1 MNKEHAGTMTWSES
15 LLGSQE
21 LAAHQSTNIK
31 KTYMLLSASVAAA
44 VVGGYL
50 GSTNDT
56 IIRFFSGW
64 MGWIAAMLLLNGLPY
79 VAMAT
84 RHNPILGTIALIG
97 DGFVAG
103 LVLAPILFM
112 ASVKSADIVPA
123 TMILTGA
130 IFVCVTG
137 VVMVTQARYSAP
149 RNLIVGIFVSI
160 VGVMILNM
168 FLNIGLL
175 GMLISG
181 AIGIFGVIL
190 LVHATSEVLNN
201 PEYNEPVMG
210 SLMLFA
216 GIFNIFVAL
225 LYLLLAFGGGDD

>member
-1 MNKEHAGTMTWSES
+1 
-15 LLGSQE
+15 
-21 LAAHQSTNIK
+21 
-31 KTYMLLSASVAAA
+31 
-44 VVGGYL
+44 
-50 GSTNDT
+50 
-56 IIRFFSGW
+56 
-64 MGWIAAMLLLNGLPY
+64 
-79 VAMAT
+79 MAT

>member
-1 MNKEHAGTMTWSES
+1 MAWGES

-31 KTYMLLSASVAAA
+31 KTYMLLSASVVAA
-44 VVGGYL
+44 VVGGYV
-50 GSTNDT
+50 GSTNET

-79 VAMAT
+79 VAMSA
-84 RHNPILGTIALIG
+84 RHNPIAGTIALIA

-112 ASVKSADIVPA
+112 ASMKSPDIVPA
-123 TMILTGA
+123 AMILTGA
-130 IFVCVTG
+130 IFVCITG
-137 VVMVTQARYSAP
+137 VVMMTRVRYSAP

-160 VGVMILNM
+160 VGVIILNM
-168 FLNIGLL
+168 FLDIGLL
-175 GMLISG
+175 GMLIAG

-225 LYLLLAFGGGDD
+225 LHLLYAFGGDD